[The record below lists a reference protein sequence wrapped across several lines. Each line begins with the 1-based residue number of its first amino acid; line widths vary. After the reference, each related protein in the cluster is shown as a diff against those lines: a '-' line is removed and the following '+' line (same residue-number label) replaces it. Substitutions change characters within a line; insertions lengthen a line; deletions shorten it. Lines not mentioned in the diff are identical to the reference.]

1 VTTLADLR
9 IRFRQILKLPNQT
22 DVDEGDPTQAN
33 ISTLI
38 NEARNRRYAQLVGSY
53 PFRFLT
59 VSTAFTYTALAEN
72 MAMPTGTGGRMVS
85 LVKCLPLNVT
95 TSADA
100 YNLKPAA
107 IDELDLYQDFGT
119 PEVYVVDMA
128 AQKLWLRPIPQSNT
142 SLYIYY
148 VAALAAL
155 GDTDEPTEFPSEF
168 HQLLAYDA
176 AVMYRQEAG
185 DESAAVLEARAEAI
199 YDSLKIYV
207 ERNYQD
213 TRFKQRQRLLY

>member
-1 VTTLADLR
+1 MNFSDLR
-9 IRFRQILKLPNQT
+9 TRFREILKLPNQT
-22 DVDEGDPTQAN
+22 DVDEGDPTKAN
-33 ISTLI
+33 IGKLI

-59 VSTAFTYTALAEN
+59 VSTVFTYTASSEN
-72 MAMPTGTGGRMVS
+72 VALPAVVGGRMVS
-85 LVKCLPLNVT
+85 LVKCLPVGQT
-95 TSADA
+95 QSVEA

-119 PEVYVVDMA
+119 PEVYVIDIV
-128 AQKLWLRPIPQSNT
+128 AQKIWTRPVPQSDT
-142 SLYIYY
+142 SMYLYY
-148 VAALAAL
+148 VAALVDL
-155 GDTDEPTEFPSEF
+155 SGDSDIPTEFPGEF

-185 DESAAVLEARAEAI
+185 DDSASLLETRADAI